1 MRLLIVSQYFWPE
14 NFRINDLA
22 SELVSR
28 GHEVTVLTGLPNYPS
43 GKIFEEYLTDTEK
56 FSNYKEVRVLRVSLL
71 PRGTGAL
78 RLLLNYLSFS
88 ISACVLGPWRLRGQ
102 KFDLVLTCQLSPVTV
117 GLPGAFLARL
127 KNVPMVMWVLDLWP
141 DTLKAIGVVK
151 SPRLLGYVGSLVG
164 FIYRRCDLILA
175 QSRSFIPKIQS
186 LAGPCIPVVYFPSWA
201 EDVFQAEALTPA
213 PEVPVK
219 DGAFNVMFAGNVGE
233 AQDFE
238 CILSAAT
245 LLKEHAHI
253 RWLIVGDGR
262 MSAWVQSEI
271 ELRGLAG
278 CVLLL
283 GRHPVERMPE
293 FFLQA
298 DAMLVTL
305 EDQEIFSMTIPGKL
319 QSYLAAGMPII
330 AALNGEGAD
339 VVRSANA
346 GFTCAAGNAVGLAE
360 IALKMADLP
369 LIKRKA
375 MGKNGLEYSKREF
388 DRRMVVDLAE
398 KYCSGLLK

>member
-1 MRLLIVSQYFWPE
+1 MRVLIVSQYFWPE

-28 GHEVTVLTGLPNYPS
+28 GHDVTVLTGLPNYPS
-43 GKIFEEYLTDTEK
+43 GQVFEEYLADSEK
-56 FSNYKEVRVLRVSLL
+56 FSNYKKVRILRVPLL
-71 PRGTGAL
+71 PRGNGAL

-88 ISACVLGPWRLRGQ
+88 ISACVLGPWKMRGQ
-102 KFDLVLTCQLSPVTV
+102 KFDVVLTCQLSPVTV
-117 GLPGAFLARL
+117 GLPGAFLAWQ
-127 KNVPMVMWVLDLWP
+127 KNAPMVMWVLDLWP

-151 SPRLLGYVGSLVG
+151 SQRLLAYVGSLVG

-186 LAGPCIPVVYFPSWA
+186 LAGHCIPVVYFPSWA

-213 PEVPVK
+213 PEVPIK

-238 CILSAAT
+238 CILSAAN
-245 LLKEHAHI
+245 LLKQYTHI

-271 ELRGLAG
+271 ELRGLAE

-293 FFLQA
+293 FFVQA

-305 EDQEIFSMTIPGKL
+305 ADQEIFSMTIPGKL

-346 GFTCAAGNAVGLAE
+346 GFTCEAGNADGLAE
-360 IALKMADLP
+360 IVLRMAELP
-369 LIKRKA
+369 LIERQA
-375 MGKNGLEYSKREF
+375 MGKNGLEFSKREF
-388 DRRMVVDLAE
+388 DRRRVVDMAE
-398 KYCSGLLK
+398 KYLSGLLK

>member
-1 MRLLIVSQYFWPE
+1 MRVLIVSQYFWPE
-14 NFRINDLA
+14 NFRVNDLA

-28 GHEVTVLTGLPNYPS
+28 GHDVTVLTGLPNYPS
-43 GKIFEEYLTDTEK
+43 GQIFQEYLADSDK
-56 FSNYKEVRVLRVSLL
+56 FSSLKEVRILRVPLL
-71 PRGTGAL
+71 PRGNGAL

-88 ISACVLGPWRLRGQ
+88 ISACVLGPWKLRGQ
-102 KFDLVLTCQLSPVTV
+102 KFDVVLTCQLSPVTV
-117 GLPGAFLARL
+117 GLPGAFLAWL
-127 KNVPMVMWVLDLWP
+127 KNAPMVMWVLDLWP

-151 SPRLLGYVGSLVG
+151 SPRLLSYVGSLVG

-186 LAGPCIPVVYFPSWA
+186 SAGPCIPVVYFPSWA

-238 CILSAAT
+238 CILSAAN
-245 LLKEHAHI
+245 LLKQHAHI

-271 ELRGLAG
+271 ELRGLAE

-305 EDQEIFSMTIPGKL
+305 ADQEIFSMTIPGKL
-319 QSYLAAGMPII
+319 QSYLAAGMPIV

-346 GFTCAAGNAVGLAE
+346 GFTCEAGNADGLAE
-360 IALKMADLP
+360 IVLRMAELP
-369 LIKRKA
+369 LTERQA
-375 MGKNGLEYSKREF
+375 MGKNGLEFSKREF
-388 DRRMVVDLAE
+388 DRRMVVDMAE
-398 KYCSGLLK
+398 KYLSGLLK

>member
-1 MRLLIVSQYFWPE
+1 
-14 NFRINDLA
+14 
-22 SELVSR
+22 
-28 GHEVTVLTGLPNYPS
+28 
-43 GKIFEEYLTDTEK
+43 
-56 FSNYKEVRVLRVSLL
+56 LL
-71 PRGTGAL
+71 PRGNGAL

-88 ISACVLGPWRLRGQ
+88 ISACVLGPWKLRGQ
-102 KFDLVLTCQLSPVTV
+102 KFDVVLTCQLSPVTV
-117 GLPGAFLARL
+117 GLPGAFLAWQ
-127 KNVPMVMWVLDLWP
+127 KNAPMVMWVLDLWP

-151 SPRLLGYVGSLVG
+151 SQRLLAYVGSLVG

-186 LAGPCIPVVYFPSWA
+186 LAGHCIPVVYFPSWA

-213 PEVPVK
+213 PEVPIK

-238 CILSAAT
+238 CILSAAN
-245 LLKEHAHI
+245 LLKQYTHI

-271 ELRGLAG
+271 ELRGLAE

-293 FFLQA
+293 FFVQA

-305 EDQEIFSMTIPGKL
+305 ADQEIFSMTIPGKL

-346 GFTCAAGNAVGLAE
+346 GFTCEAGNADGLAE
-360 IALKMADLP
+360 IVLRMAELP
-369 LIKRKA
+369 LTERQA
-375 MGKNGLEYSKREF
+375 MGKNGLEFSKREF
-388 DRRMVVDLAE
+388 DRRRVVDMAE
-398 KYCSGLLK
+398 KYLSGLLK

>member
-1 MRLLIVSQYFWPE
+1 MRFLIVSQYFWPE

-22 SELVSR
+22 SELISR

-43 GKIFEEYLTDTEK
+43 GQIFEEYLADTEK
-56 FSNYKEVRVLRVSLL
+56 FSNYKDVRILRVPLL
-71 PRGTGAL
+71 PRGKSAL

-88 ISACVLGPWRLRGQ
+88 IAACVLGPWKLRDQ
-102 KFDLVLTCQLSPVTV
+102 KFDVVLTCQLSPVTV
-117 GLPGAFLARL
+117 GLPGAFLAWL
-127 KNVPMVMWVLDLWP
+127 KNAPMIMWVLDLWP

-151 SPRLLGYVGSLVG
+151 SSRLLAYVGLLVG
-164 FIYRRCDLILA
+164 FIYKRCDLILA

-186 LAGPCIPVVYFPSWA
+186 LAGPRIPVEYFPSWA
-201 EDVFQAEALTPA
+201 EDVFQTEALTPA

-219 DGAFNVMFAGNVGE
+219 DGVFNVMFAGNVGE

-245 LLKEHAHI
+245 LLKGHSNI
-253 RWLIVGDGR
+253 RWLVVGDGR
-262 MSAWVQSEI
+262 MSAWVQAEI
-271 ELRGLAG
+271 ELRDLAA

-283 GRHPVERMPE
+283 GRYPVERMPE

-305 EDQEIFSMTIPGKL
+305 ADQEIFSMTIPGKL

-339 VVRSANA
+339 VVNSANA
-346 GFTCAAGNAVGLAE
+346 GFTCVSGHAEGLAE
-360 IALKMADLP
+360 IVLKMAALP
-369 LIKRKA
+369 SSERQV

-388 DRRMVVDLAE
+388 DRRMVVDMAE